1 MLSANFLIH
10 KELEY
15 DNSITSVL
23 KMANLAIKH
32 EKLKNQQFLRAEE
45 RPVDLNLQL
54 LAQKTTVN
62 DI

>member
-1 MLSANFLIH
+1 
-10 KELEY
+10 
-15 DNSITSVL
+15 
-23 KMANLAIKH
+23 MANLAIKH